1 MLMTTSTLPAQL
13 QASHTM
19 LTSLRKP
26 HQPYLE
32 DTVKD
37 SESAL
42 DGESI
47 WEVLV
52 YALLPWWAEFLVD
65 GGSGDDNGNIDYFI
79 GTPLAFVASAAY
91 FGFAT
96 DVDGWQVYAFAVMAA
111 ATTFIALVI
120 FHLIFHKCIS
130 RFIHN
135 RLFRRSWMKKMRETD
150 KAKYEAEVASYPQR
164 LKEYEE
170 DRTLAVNT
178 ANIALKVYNSSVPA
192 KKYKLGEYGFEQVSG
207 LENAL
212 GMANIKARGM
222 FGKLVKR

>member
-1 MLMTTSTLPAQL
+1 MTTSTLPAQL

-19 LTSLRKP
+19 LNSLHRP
-26 HQPYLE
+26 YQPVLE
-32 DTVKD
+32 NTVKD
-37 SESAL
+37 SETAL
-42 DGESI
+42 EGDSI

-52 YALLPWWAEFLVD
+52 YALLPWWAEILVD
-65 GGSGDDNGNIDYFI
+65 GGSGDDSGNIDYFI

-96 DVDGWQVYAFAVMAA
+96 DVDGWQVYAFAVLTA

-135 RLFRRSWMKKMRETD
+135 RLFRRSWMKKMREAD
-150 KAKYEAEVASYPQR
+150 KAKYEADVASYPQR
-164 LKEYEE
+164 LQEYEAA
-170 DRTLAVNT
+170 RAMAVND
-178 ANIALKVYNSSVPA
+178 ANIALKVYNASVPST
-192 KKYKLGEYGFEQVSG
+192 KYKLEEHGFEQVSG

-212 GMANIKARGM
+212 GMANIKAKSL